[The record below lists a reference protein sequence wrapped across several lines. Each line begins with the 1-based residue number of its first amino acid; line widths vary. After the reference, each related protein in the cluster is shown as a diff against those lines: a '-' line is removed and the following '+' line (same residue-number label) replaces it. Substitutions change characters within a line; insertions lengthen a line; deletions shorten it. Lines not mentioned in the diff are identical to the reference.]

1 MNRRGQ
7 AALAILG
14 AVAVLGGPGCVTKR
28 QFRDNVAATD
38 TRVSAVE
45 DGVEANEKRLS
56 DLKTDTDSKVS
67 AVDQKAGKALETGTQ
82 AMSKAENAEKL
93 AKGKILWQVSVSD
106 DKSKFENNKSTLSTD
121 TTSVLDEL
129 ATRVKGYG
137 KAVFLEIEGH
147 TDSNGSE
154 SYNLKL
160 GEQRAMAVRNY
171 LSQKGG
177 LPLHAMN
184 TISYGESQ
192 PVADN
197 STKDGRA
204 QNRRVVIKVLE

>member
-1 MNRRGQ
+1 MKIRGQ
-7 AALAILG
+7 AALVVVG
-14 AVAVLGGPGCVTKR
+14 ALAVLGGTGCVTKR

-38 TRVSAVE
+38 TRVSSVE
-45 DGVEANEKRLS
+45 DGVEANEKRIE
-56 DLKTDTDSKVS
+56 DLRKDTDSKVG
-67 AVDQKAGKALETGTQ
+67 AVDQKAGKALETGNQ
-82 AMSKAENAEKL
+82 AMSKAEEAEKL
-93 AKGKILWQVSVSD
+93 AKGKIIWQVSVTD
-106 DKSKFENNKSTLSTD
+106 DKSKFDNGKAVLSQETM
-121 TTSVLDEL
+121 SILDEL
-129 ATRVKGYG
+129 ANRVKGYG

-147 TDSNGSE
+147 TDSNGSDQ
-154 SYNLKL
+154 YNIGL
-160 GEQRAMAVRNY
+160 GEKRADAVRNY

-177 LPLHAMN
+177 IPLHAMN